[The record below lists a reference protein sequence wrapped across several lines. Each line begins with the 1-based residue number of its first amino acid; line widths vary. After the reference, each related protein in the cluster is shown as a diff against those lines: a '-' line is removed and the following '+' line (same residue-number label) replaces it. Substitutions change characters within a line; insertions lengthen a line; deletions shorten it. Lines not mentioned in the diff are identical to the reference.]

1 MPSPGVYCNEWYYRT
16 NSSVENVISHYENL
30 EWTFHPKITF
40 EWRRGR
46 RFGVNWVAEDCVRI
60 LSNLSCYQIIAHP
73 SADGDTEIYI
83 LERGAMGEIR
93 ESDR

>member
-1 MPSPGVYCNEWYYRT
+1 
-16 NSSVENVISHYENL
+16 
-30 EWTFHPKITF
+30 
-40 EWRRGR
+40 
-46 RFGVNWVAEDCVRI
+46 VAEDCVRI
-60 LSNLSCYQIIAHP
+60 LSNVSCYQIIAHP